1 MAPSWNIDGLQGG
14 MVPESSKRAHS
25 LQLESMGLMKEHQY
39 SDMAAIS
46 RVSGPVIDNSRAND
60 VQKHDDSTAY
70 MPVGEALPARSR
82 FIILPDS
89 RFRTIWVRVT
99 LVVAL
104 YIIWVT
110 PIRVGFDMQAQGPW
124 FWIEGILDI
133 FFYVDLVLN
142 FFTAY
147 EHPITNEVITNHKQ
161 IATRYLSTWFW
172 IDLLA
177 TFPSD
182 YVVKGLEGTW
192 GCAFRNTCDEVIKN
206 NTAVS
211 VIVLLRTTR
220 IFRIIWI
227 FKNFNVL
234 SINTIIGRLM
244 DEYITVRWLFSIA
257 ELFVVLIFLGHLCG
271 CFFYMFSHPKWQ
283 TPAEQEMVAAGEM
296 STWVLDKLGGYNI
309 IEVPEPFVWPNG
321 TTPVASNILKQE
333 TPSGQWFQCPDRL
346 YSIYDCPNCQGPKLR
361 CQAQFGFAY
370 RYITAMYW
378 AYTTMTTV
386 GYGDI
391 VGSTFAEKI
400 WCMAT
405 MVIGGFFLSFC
416 FGRIASIVSR
426 LDADRAAR
434 AEQLE
439 NVTQFLRDTEL
450 PKIISRKVLDFCK
463 TNSKSVKPYDRT
475 AVVARMPFELRTRI
489 LQHIYLPTIQ
499 NIPLLQKLTVDE
511 PSFLTDFSIRLQPYH
526 SSADCFVFQRGE
538 LCTDLYILVRGEVH
552 VVDPEKRTPLYKI
565 QENSI
570 FGETAVLQN
579 IEGQVKS
586 KHSESVYCTS
596 AADMLRLPLEDA
608 VELCSVY
615 PQLLRGLAR
624 LASARQQQMRMS
636 TSAAIPL
643 ATVSAR
649 LPTSPK
655 RQAQCASNSAL
666 DSAVTQLGLEILAM
680 KQELAAQQAAHAAE
694 LEQMKVMLQQLPDT
708 ISRNMH
714 TQ

>member
-1 MAPSWNIDGLQGG
+1 
-14 MVPESSKRAHS
+14 
-25 LQLESMGLMKEHQY
+25 MGH
-39 SDMAAIS
+39 
-46 RVSGPVIDNSRAND
+46 R
-60 VQKHDDSTAY
+60 
-70 MPVGEALPARSR
+70 
-82 FIILPDS
+82 
-89 RFRTIWVRVT
+89 
-99 LVVAL
+99 
-104 YIIWVT
+104 
-110 PIRVGFDMQAQGPW
+110 
-124 FWIEGILDI
+124 
-133 FFYVDLVLN
+133 
-142 FFTAY
+142 
-147 EHPITNEVITNHKQ
+147 
-161 IATRYLSTWFW
+161 
-172 IDLLA
+172 
-177 TFPSD
+177 
-182 YVVKGLEGTW
+182 
-192 GCAFRNTCDEVIKN
+192 
-206 NTAVS
+206 
-211 VIVLLRTTR
+211 
-220 IFRIIWI
+220 
-227 FKNFNVL
+227 
-234 SINTIIGRLM
+234 
-244 DEYITVRWLFSIA
+244 
-257 ELFVVLIFLGHLCG
+257 
-271 CFFYMFSHPKWQ
+271 FSHPKWQ

-296 STWVLDKLGGYNI
+296 STWVLDK
-309 IEVPEPFVWPNG
+309 
-321 TTPVASNILKQE
+321 
-333 TPSGQWFQCPDRL
+333 
-346 YSIYDCPNCQGPKLR
+346 
-361 CQAQFGFAY
+361 
-370 RYITAMYW
+370 YITAMYW

-475 AVVARMPFELRTRI
+475 AVLARMPFELRTRI

-499 NIPLLQKLTVDE
+499 NIPILQKLTVDE

-552 VVDPEKRTPLYKI
+552 VVDAEKRTPLYKI

-579 IEGQVKS
+579 IEASVWHSSNTSRGQLHLTILPRATAQGQVKS
-586 KHSESVYCTS
+586 KHNESVYCTS

-655 RQAQCASNSAL
+655 SQAQCGSNSAL